1 MTGPSRGRVLERSG
15 FPVAHLVQ
23 GFCLVLIRVARDLNR
38 ARSRPPDH
46 GQPQR
51 CADTPRYA
59 GSSPGSWRLPARCA
73 DRARPEHS
81 RSDAVRSCE
90 IACSSLRS
98 VTPQWA
104 RTGLENARPPALKR
118 RTGTAFMQ
126 TPVMSSRPLRPDT
139 REINRQVCL
148 ALAADCSNC
157 SGWVS
162 EIVTILA
169 SAEREACL
177 CMLSIAHVGR
187 PGRMHHQAGAGSR
200 VRNG

>member
-1 MTGPSRGRVLERSG
+1 LSAAAFRWRISSKASA
-15 FPVAHLVQ
+15 F
-23 GFCLVLIRVARDLNR
+23 LIRVARDLNR

-59 GSSPGSWRLPARCA
+59 GLSPGSGRLPARCA
-73 DRARPEHS
+73 DRARSEHS
-81 RSDAVRSCE
+81 RSGAVRSCE

-139 REINRQVCL
+139 REINRQACL
-148 ALAADCSNC
+148 AFAVDRSNC
-157 SGWVS
+157 SGLVS
-162 EIVTILA
+162 ELLTLPPLQSV
-169 SAEREACL
+169 RPAC
-177 CMLSIAHVGR
+177 AQHR
-187 PGRMHHQAGAGSR
+187 TWGAWLLK
-200 VRNG
+200 VEMTL